1 MQMEYAITGIIV
13 AVLVVGIIWACLAR
27 KKLLDN
33 GEIIK
38 RKMNFMKMAEVF
50 TLITP
55 DPHTVVEKIKSFP
68 VIGKTVAA
76 QWDEAKQYF
85 EFNYYKSWTASMKK
99 IKEDDGKS
107 VYYFSFNHFKS
118 NNGTPEGSLDAN
130 KLLTSLEKMFLEFDP
145 NTQVHNEAVDFKTK
159 HHFF

>member
-1 MQMEYAITGIIV
+1 
-13 AVLVVGIIWACLAR
+13 
-27 KKLLDN
+27 
-33 GEIIK
+33 
-38 RKMNFMKMAEVF
+38 
-50 TLITP
+50 
-55 DPHTVVEKIKSFP
+55 
-68 VIGKTVAA
+68 
-76 QWDEAKQYF
+76 
-85 EFNYYKSWTASMKK
+85 MKK